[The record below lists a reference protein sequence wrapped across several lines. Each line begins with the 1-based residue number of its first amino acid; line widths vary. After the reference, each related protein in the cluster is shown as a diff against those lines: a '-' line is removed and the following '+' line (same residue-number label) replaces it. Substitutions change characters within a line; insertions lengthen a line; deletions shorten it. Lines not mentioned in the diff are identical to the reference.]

1 MATFFA
7 ILFALLFG
15 ILAGAIGFT
24 TLLLMVANENDRNEE
39 LSLIFKE
46 KEHEDLW

>member
-15 ILAGAIGFT
+15 ILAGAIGFAI
-24 TLLLMVANENDRNEE
+24 LLVMIVDENDRNEE

-46 KEHEDLW
+46 KEHDDLW

>member
-15 ILAGAIGFT
+15 ILVGAIGFT
-24 TLLLMVANENDRNEE
+24 TFLLMIANENDRNEE
-39 LSLIFKE
+39 FSLIFKE
-46 KEHEDLW
+46 KEDDDL